1 MNTLRIVYLLSSSV
15 FFPRNFRSFISHCFV
30 LLLIIIFY
38 FVGPLGQQIKRVIRA
53 FKLTLYTR
61 ERLHTEQKET
71 TGPS

>member
-15 FFPRNFRSFISHCFV
+15 FSPGNFSSFISHCFF

-38 FVGPLGQQIKRVIRA
+38 FVGPLGQQIKRVIKA

-61 ERLHTEQKET
+61 EHLHTEQKET